1 MPAPSAEP
9 VSRNL
14 PADRWG
20 TRRIWIAGAC
30 SAVLAFS
37 PRMIHFLPLGASGL
51 IWPHGSFGSLQGA
64 LRPLFEALVLIVLP
78 LAFFVVGL
86 LIAAGVALWRRH
98 FRQMASSFLAIAVI
112 PICYVV
118 VAKAPFL
125 DPWLWYVIAN
135 HSRFEALA
143 ASNSP
148 PSGPKFAVIEDRDV
162 SAGLVINGNHFI
174 DLVYDESDA
183 IGLEPS
189 QRPSIWQTRKMFGAV
204 PYPKG
209 KRLYGHFFR
218 VDEFE

>member
-1 MPAPSAEP
+1 MIDPSAGTA
-9 VSRNL
+9 SRHQ
-14 PADRWG
+14 PSDRWG
-20 TRRIWIAGAC
+20 TRRIWIACAC
-30 SAVLAFS
+30 SAVFAFS
-37 PRMIHFLPLGASGL
+37 PRMINFLPLGASGL
-51 IWPHGSFGSLQGA
+51 LWPHGSFGSLQGA
-64 LRPLFEALVLIVLP
+64 IRPLFEIMVLIALP

-86 LIAAGVALWRRH
+86 LISAGIALWRRH
-98 FRQMASSFLAIAVI
+98 FRQLASSLLAIAAI
-112 PICYVV
+112 PICYAVIRN
-118 VAKAPFL
+118 APIF

-135 HSRFEALA
+135 HTRFEALA

-148 PSGPKFAVIEDRDV
+148 SSGPKFAVIESRDV

-189 QRPSIWQTRKMFGAV
+189 QRPNIWQTRTMFGAT
-204 PYPKG
+204 PFPKG